1 MLATVMAA
9 GEKQQKKVEVFLKKK
24 LSHLSSSIR
33 CSSLLQEETGHL
45 HLAVLCCHV
54 QRTEPFLLGDK
65 IRRILSKQ

>member
-9 GEKQQKKVEVFLKKK
+9 GEKQQKKIQVLEE

-33 CSSLLQEETGHL
+33 CSSLLQEEIGHL

-54 QRTEPFLLGDK
+54 QRTEPFLLGDT